1 MPRRSLPLVLST
13 ASIVLAGCATSAIDM
28 APVRPDRP
36 WTPPIDAAGEIVP
49 GAKPAPSGGEA
60 SYVLPANSRAVDLPA
75 PLQIDHERA
84 YSLAELI
91 DIAESNNP
99 VTRIAWNNA
108 REVALAAG
116 IARSAYLPKLT
127 ASVIGGHQN
136 SHDNGSRASLNLRN
150 DVTADGVISAL
161 SVQWLLFDFGQ
172 RAAVVGAAEQASIIS
187 NLGFTAAHQQVIH
200 DVSLT
205 FYAHAAARARVGN
218 AARSLKDA
226 EDVQAAAEGRFAHG
240 VGTVIE
246 VAQARQATAQSRLL
260 RVQAGGAAENAY
272 LALIS
277 AMGISPMTR
286 IKVADISD
294 RKLPSDVSGA
304 LEPMIADALA
314 RRPDVLTAYAA
325 QRASEENVR
334 AARAEFLPKFF
345 LSATGSYNSGRLN
358 VTSIPSVAEQSP
370 TFNLTDHGFG
380 NTILAGVTVPIFDG
394 GTRAA
399 RLKQARAKADNAAT
413 ELIRTQE
420 EAVRE
425 IVLAANTLRTSLSA
439 YDASSALASA
449 AQTTFDAA
457 LVAYRNGVGPITDVT
472 FAESQLLQ
480 ADTASSDAYS
490 AALASAA
497 TFALAAGTLG
507 SAPP

>member
-1 MPRRSLPLVLST
+1 MLRRSLPLILSA
-13 ASIVLAGCATSAIDM
+13 ASMLAGCATSSIDM
-28 APVRPDRP
+28 APSRPDRP
-36 WTPPIDAAGEIVP
+36 WTPPVDAAGEIVP
-49 GAKPAPSGGEA
+49 GAKPTSEPIGEA
-60 SYVLPANSRAVDLPA
+60 TYVLPANSRAVDLPA
-75 PLQIDHERA
+75 PLPIDRERA
-84 YSLAELI
+84 HSLAELI
-91 DIAESNNP
+91 DIAETNNP

-116 IARSAYLPKLT
+116 IARSTYLPRLT
-127 ASVIGGHQN
+127 ASVVGGHRN
-136 SHDNGSRASLNLRN
+136 SHDDGSKQGVGLRN

-161 SVQWLLFDFGQ
+161 TLQWLLFDFGQ

-200 DVSLT
+200 EVSLT
-205 FYAHAAARARVGN
+205 FYTYAAARARVEN
-218 AARSLKDA
+218 AARSLKNA

-246 VAQARQATAQSRLL
+246 VSQARQATAQARLQQ
-260 RVQAGGAAENAY
+260 VQAGGAAENAY
-272 LALIS
+272 LALIC
-277 AMGISPMTR
+277 AMGISPLTR
-286 IKVADISD
+286 IKVAEISG
-294 RKLPSDVSGA
+294 RKLPSDISGA
-304 LEPMIADALA
+304 LEPIIADALA

-334 AARAEFLPKFF
+334 AAHAEFLPKFF
-345 LSATGSYNSGRLN
+345 LSATGSYNTGHLN
-358 VTSIPSVAEQSP
+358 VTSIPSVGEQGP
-370 TFNLTDHGFG
+370 TVNLTDHGFG

-439 YDASSALASA
+439 YDASTALASA

-472 FAESQLLQ
+472 VAESQLLQ
-480 ADTASSDAYS
+480 ANTASSDAYS
-490 AALASAA
+490 TALAAAA
-497 TFALAAGTLG
+497 TFALAAGILG

>member
-1 MPRRSLPLVLST
+1 
-13 ASIVLAGCATSAIDM
+13 VLAGCATSAIDM

-49 GAKPAPSGGEA
+49 GAKPAPGGGEA
-60 SYVLPANSRAVDLPA
+60 SYVLPANSRAADLPA

-84 YSLAELI
+84 HSLAELI

-127 ASVIGGHQN
+127 ASVIGGHQS
-136 SHDNGSRASLNLRN
+136 SHDNGSRGSLNLSN

-200 DVSLT
+200 EVSLT
-205 FYAHAAARARVGN
+205 FYTYAAARARVDS
-218 AARSLKDA
+218 AARSLKNA
-226 EDVQAAAEGRFAHG
+226 EEVQAAAEGRFAHG

-246 VAQARQATAQSRLL
+246 VSQARQATAQARLQH
-260 RVQAGGAAENAY
+260 VQAGGAAENAY

-277 AMGISPMTR
+277 AMGISPLTR
-286 IKVADISD
+286 IQVADISD
-294 RKLPSDVSGA
+294 RKLPSDISGA
-304 LEPMIADALA
+304 LEPIIADALA

-334 AARAEFLPKFF
+334 AAHAEFLPKFF
-345 LSATGSYNSGRLN
+345 LSATGSYNTGHLN
-358 VTSIPSVAEQSP
+358 VTSIPSVGEQGP
-370 TFNLTDHGFG
+370 TVNLTDHGFG

-439 YDASSALASA
+439 YDASSALALA

-472 FAESQLLQ
+472 LAESQLLQ
-480 ADTASSDAYS
+480 ANTASSDAYS

>member
-1 MPRRSLPLVLST
+1 MPRRSLPLVLSA

-28 APVRPDRP
+28 APARPDRP

-49 GAKPAPSGGEA
+49 GANPAPSSGEA

-75 PLQIDHERA
+75 PLQVDHGRA

-116 IARSAYLPKLT
+116 IARSAYLPRLT
-127 ASVIGGHQN
+127 ASVIGGHQD
-136 SHDNGSRASLNLRN
+136 SHDNGSRESVRLSN

-172 RAAVVGAAEQASIIS
+172 RAAVIGAAEQASIIS

-200 DVSLT
+200 EVSLT
-205 FYAHAAARARVGN
+205 FYTYAAARAR
-218 AARSLKDA
+218 SLENA

-246 VAQARQATAQSRLL
+246 VSQARQATAQARLQQ
-260 RVQAGGAAENAY
+260 VQAGGAAENAY
-272 LALIS
+272 LALIC
-277 AMGISPMTR
+277 AMGISPLTR
-286 IKVADISD
+286 IKVAEISG
-294 RKLPSDVSGA
+294 RKLPSDISGA
-304 LEPMIADALA
+304 LEPIIADALA

-334 AARAEFLPKFF
+334 AAHAEFLPKFF
-345 LSATGSYNSGRLN
+345 LSATGSYNTGHLN
-358 VTSIPSVAEQSP
+358 VTSIPSVGEQGP
-370 TFNLTDHGFG
+370 TVNLTDHGFG

-439 YDASSALASA
+439 YDASTALASA

-472 FAESQLLQ
+472 VAESQLLQ
-480 ADTASSDAYS
+480 ANTASSDAYS
-490 AALASAA
+490 TALAAAA
-497 TFALAAGTLG
+497 TFALAAGILG
-507 SAPP
+507 SAPQ